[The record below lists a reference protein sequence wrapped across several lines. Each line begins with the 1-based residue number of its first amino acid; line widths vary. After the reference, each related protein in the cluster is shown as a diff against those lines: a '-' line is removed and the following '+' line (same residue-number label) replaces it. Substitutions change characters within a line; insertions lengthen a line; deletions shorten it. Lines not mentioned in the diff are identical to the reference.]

1 MVDST
6 GSFQIQQ
13 LLELLAVVSSYP
25 DECSAVRGAVERAAQ
40 ALEAE
45 VAAVVFGGRVAAS
58 VGFPEG
64 GVPGPEIVAV
74 ARREREHLDVP
85 GIGRCPT
92 ATAGWGG
99 TRPGHLVLARW
110 GDEAFSVQERNLVRG
125 MARLLELS
133 LTMLRTLQAEH
144 AMRERSDRHAA
155 ENAELLE
162 SLRQR
167 QRLLA
172 HLFTIQRAI
181 SRHEPLPQILESIT
195 VAAQGLLGDDIICLW
210 LSDPLDADRARLRAY
225 VGLPATATK
234 GLPAVRLADAG
245 AAGRAM
251 LADRVVVQ
259 YGDAFASPI
268 VNQVTG
274 GRLRASMAAPVHD
287 SGAISGSL
295 LVGSYRPDRRYTE
308 ADEQTLRAF
317 AEHVSLA
324 LTDAYIVDRMY
335 QAFHDSLT
343 GLASRGLFLE
353 RLTQELASA
362 ERNAE
367 RVAVLFIDL
376 DRFKDINDTLG
387 HAAGD
392 EMLMATAER
401 VKSQLRVG
409 DVAARFG
416 GDEFAIML
424 GGVSDTAEAVGVAE
438 RVVRSINQPMTI
450 TGRVLLANASIGIAL
465 STAAGGTDPADL
477 MRRADIAMYQA
488 KRNGR
493 GRYEVFVDEMM
504 LAFVD
509 DSA

>member
-1 MVDST
+1 MVDSAA
-6 GSFQIQQ
+6 SFQIQQ

-25 DECSAVRGAVERAAQ
+25 DEASAAHGAAERAAQ

-45 VAAVVFGGRVAAS
+45 VAAVVFGRRVAAC

-64 GVPGPEIVAV
+64 EAPDAEIVAV
-74 ARREREHLDVP
+74 AQRERDHLDVP
-85 GIGRCPT
+85 GVGRCAT
-92 ATAGWGG
+92 VTAGWGG
-99 TRPGHLVLARW
+99 THPGHLVLARW
-110 GDEAFSVQERNLVRG
+110 GEEIFSVEERNLVRG

-133 LTMLRTLQAEH
+133 LTMLRSLQAEH
-144 AMRERSDRHAA
+144 TMRERSDRHAA

-172 HLFTIQRAI
+172 HLLTIQRAI

-195 VAAQGLLGDDIICLW
+195 VAAKDLLGDDVVSLW
-210 LSDPLDADRARLRAY
+210 LSDPHEAGRVRLRAY
-225 VGLPATATK
+225 VGLPAAATRQ
-234 GLPAVRLADAG
+234 LLAVPLAEAG
-245 AAGRAM
+245 AAGNAM
-251 LADRVVVQ
+251 LADRVVVR
-259 YGDAFASPI
+259 YGDAVESAVI
-268 VNQVTG
+268 HQITA

-287 SGAISGSL
+287 SGAVSGSL
-295 LVGSYRPDRRYTE
+295 LVGSYRADRTYTE

-324 LTDAYIVDRMY
+324 LTDAYIVHRMY

-353 RLTQELASA
+353 RLTQELAAA

-376 DRFKDINDTLG
+376 DRFKEVNDTLG

-392 EMLMATAER
+392 ELLMVTAER
-401 VKSQLRVG
+401 LKSQLRAG

-424 GGVSDTAEAVGVAE
+424 SGVSGTSEAVVVAE
-438 RVVRSINQPMTI
+438 RVARSIHQPMTVA
-450 TGRVLLANASIGIAL
+450 GRRLLANASIGIAL
-465 STAAGGTDPADL
+465 STPGRPDPAHL

-509 DSA
+509 DPV